1 MHFLGVRTNRAQHHF
16 NLYRITCFS
25 IRAFLK
31 ITFIELFKHGFWT
44 TQTEQKSIYFGSHFL
59 HFQER
64 IRIGKELLEAK
75 RIEEQNERK
84 RLVSFLLC
92 ICACTSF
99 CLILLY
105 SLLTNFF
112 PSIGSMIELRRLEKE
127 EEKRAREKIR
137 QKLEEDKVS
146 NFSTLSLRIF
156 LTLSFK
162 FLIDVG
168 NTNNL
173 ALKMFFLSQAERRRK
188 LGLPP
193 EDPAAS
199 KPSAPPPVEE
209 KKVFFFPEFEFPLP
223 S

>member
-1 MHFLGVRTNRAQHHF
+1 MFLHQG
-16 NLYRITCFS
+16 
-25 IRAFLK
+25 
-31 ITFIELFKHGFWT
+31 LFKIILLLNYSNMDSGQHKLNRNQFT
-44 TQTEQKSIYFGSHFL
+44 LAHIFYI
-59 HFQER
+59 FQER

-92 ICACTSF
+92 ICACTCF
-99 CLILLY
+99 CLIFLY
-105 SLLTNFF
+105 SLLANFF
-112 PSIGSMIELRRLEKE
+112 PSIGRMIELRRLEKE

-173 ALKMFFLSQAERRRK
+173 ALKNVL
-188 LGLPP
+188 
-193 EDPAAS
+193 
-199 KPSAPPPVEE
+199 
-209 KKVFFFPEFEFPLP
+209 FPFAG
-223 S
+223 